1 MSFLELFFLLLFKM
15 FRSTQKIYFPPANKI
30 GSATP
35 SFFEKG
41 VIDSVDV
48 MIPYTASVELLH
60 MSYVRTDKWQI
71 EYLTTWGWNTGYCS
85 SV

>member
-1 MSFLELFFLLLFKM
+1 M
-15 FRSTQKIYFPPANKI
+15 FRSTQKIYLPPANKI
-30 GSATP
+30 RSATP
-35 SFFEKG
+35 PSFEKG
-41 VIDSVDV
+41 VMDSVDV
-48 MIPYTASVELLH
+48 KIPYTASVELPH

>member
-1 MSFLELFFLLLFKM
+1 MSFLELIPWLFKM
-15 FRSTQKIYFPPANKI
+15 FRSTQIYLPPANTI
-30 GSATP
+30 WSVTP
-35 SFFEKG
+35 SSIEKG

-48 MIPYTASVELLH
+48 KIPYTASVKLPH